1 MDYSKYSV
9 NELMDCLNNIDKDA
23 HPENYK
29 KLVLEVENR
38 KPEIEVAQKQDQ
50 EEFTFSTENRVKLLS
65 WLQIATCVGFTIAF
79 ADVLIGSMELL
90 DLIVYGVIAV
100 FNGVAGYKLLK
111 RSRYGYELSYL
122 NQILQILTINTGT
135 LFFTYTGLGSFLI
148 GIEGELFFRAN
159 ILSTD
164 FRFYT
169 GENLGQLGFGGD
181 LVALFFLSVLH
192 SCRELGLDAKAN
204 KQINQDK

>member
-38 KPEIEVAQKQDQ
+38 KPEIEVAQKKDQ

-169 GENLGQLGFGGD
+169 GENLGQLGFGVD
-181 LVALFFLSVLH
+181 LVAIFFLSVLH

-204 KQINQDK
+204 KQINQGK

>member
-38 KPEIEVAQKQDQ
+38 KPEIEVAKKQDQ

-169 GENLGQLGFGGD
+169 GENLGQLGFGVD
-181 LVALFFLSVLH
+181 LVAIFFLSVLH

>member
-9 NELMDCLNNIDKDA
+9 NELLDCLNNIDKDA

-38 KPEIEVAQKQDQ
+38 KPEIEAAQKQDQ

-65 WLQIATCVGFTIAF
+65 WLQIATCVGFAIAF
-79 ADVLIGSMELL
+79 ANVLFGSMELL

-100 FNGVAGYKLLK
+100 FNGVAGYKLLN

-122 NQILQILTINTGT
+122 NQTLQILTINTGT

-169 GENLGQLGFGGD
+169 GENLGQFGFGVD
-181 LVALFFLSVLH
+181 LVAIFFLSVLH
-192 SCRELGLDAKAN
+192 SCRELGLDTKAN
-204 KQINQDK
+204 K

>member
-38 KPEIEVAQKQDQ
+38 KPEIEVAQKKDQ

-169 GENLGQLGFGGD
+169 GENLGQLGFGVD
-181 LVALFFLSVLH
+181 LVAIFFLSVLH

>member
-9 NELMDCLNNIDKDA
+9 SELMDCLNNIDKDA
-23 HPENYK
+23 HPENYQ
-29 KLVLEVENR
+29 KLISEVEKR
-38 KPEIEVAQKQDQ
+38 KPEIEAAQKL
-50 EEFTFSTENRVKLLS
+50 EEEKFTFSTENRVKLLS

-79 ADVLIGSMELL
+79 ANVLFGSKELL
-90 DLIVYGVIAV
+90 DLIVYGTIAV

-169 GENLGQLGFGGD
+169 GENLGQFGFGID
-181 LVALFFLSVLH
+181 LVAIFFLSVLH
-192 SCRELGLDAKAN
+192 SCRELGLDTKAN

>member
-1 MDYSKYSV
+1 
-9 NELMDCLNNIDKDA
+9 MDCLNNIDKEA
-23 HPENYK
+23 HPKNHE
-29 KLVLEVENR
+29 KLILEVEKR
-38 KPEIEVAQKQDQ
+38 KPELEAFQKQKQ

-65 WLQIATCVGFTIAF
+65 WLQIATSLGFTIAF
-79 ADVLIGSMELL
+79 VNVLFGSKELV
-90 DLIVYGVIAV
+90 DLIIYGIIAV

-159 ILSTD
+159 VLNTD

-169 GENLGQLGFGGD
+169 GENLGQFGFGID
-181 LVALFFLSVLH
+181 LVAIFFLSVLH
-192 SCRELGLDAKAN
+192 SCRELGLDTKAN
-204 KQINQDK
+204 KPLKKDS

>member
-1 MDYSKYSV
+1 
-9 NELMDCLNNIDKDA
+9 MDCLNNIDIDA

-169 GENLGQLGFGGD
+169 GENLGQLGFGVD
-181 LVALFFLSVLH
+181 LVAIFFLSVLH